1 MKIAEVS
8 AVFPPVSG
16 GTGFVCLQN
25 AQALAKRG
33 HDVTVFTIDFGKDAS
48 ENDPVGITMVR
59 LRPVCAVGRGA
70 IVPQLTTLLR
80 DFDLV
85 HLHYPFFG
93 GAEYVCLASLL
104 YSTRYVITYHNDV
117 FGDSLIKKVLI
128 PIYEHLFL
136 KKIMRKAEIIF
147 GLSLAHLKSTKAAT
161 MIDWSKVHELPN
173 GVDVDIF
180 SPRDRD
186 SALVERFSLKDKI
199 VILFVGHL
207 IPLKGL
213 HVLIQALAR
222 IPDERLVLLVIGEGY
237 ADEQYKTLVI
247 EMKLQSRVIFAGG
260 SIPHETELPRYFNTC
275 DFLVMP
281 STESESFS
289 LVVIEAMASAK
300 PVIVSSLPGPSE
312 LVSNG
317 IDGLIADVGNS
328 DDLKMK
334 IEYLSEN
341 PDRRSEMGI
350 AARQKVLA
358 RYNARSVEDRLEES
372 LRSVAA
378 R

>member
-33 HDVTVFTIDFGKDAS
+33 HDVTVFTIDYGQRLPGT
-48 ENDPVGITMVR
+48 DPVGITIVR
-59 LRPVCAVGRGA
+59 LRPAFAIGRGA
-70 IVPQLTTLLR
+70 IVPQLAARLR

-93 GAEYVCLASLL
+93 GAEYVYLASLL
-104 YSTRYVITYHNDV
+104 YSRRYVVTYHNDV
-117 FGDSLIKKVLI
+117 FGDSLIKKALI
-128 PIYEHLFL
+128 PFYERLFL
-136 KKIMRKAEIIF
+136 KKIMRRAELVF
-147 GLSLAHLKSTKAAT
+147 ALSLAHLKSSKAAAL
-161 MIDWSKVHELPN
+161 IDWSKVHELPN

-180 SPRDRD
+180 APRGRD
-186 SALVERFSLKDKI
+186 NALVEKYALGDKT
-199 VILFVGHL
+199 VVLFVGHL

-213 HVLIQALAR
+213 HVLINALAK

-237 ADEQYKTLVI
+237 ADEQYKTLVR

-260 SIPHETELPRYFNTC
+260 SIPHETDLPQYFNTC

-281 STESESFS
+281 SIESESFS

-300 PVIVSSLPGPSE
+300 PVIVSSLPGPSG
-312 LVSNG
+312 LVSSG

-334 IEYLSEN
+334 IEYLSGN
-341 PDRRSEMGI
+341 PDRRREMGN

-358 RYNARSVEDRLEES
+358 RYSARSVEDRLEES
-372 LRSVAA
+372 LLRVAA